1 MDTKKLSAKQ
11 NLSKLNPIWL
21 LPLIALI
28 FTIILIWDNTINKGP
43 KILLKISS
51 AEGIVEGTTLV
62 KMRSVPVGRVIDVS
76 LDENYENA
84 VLTVQMEPET
94 DNLLK
99 DDSIFWVVKPRV
111 ENTGVS
117 GLDTL
122 LSGPYIEMQ
131 NGVSSTYSESF
142 EVLEEPPSNRYKE
155 KGIYISLKA
164 KEGTKLNNND
174 IVTYKGINVG
184 SVVSSEFDF
193 KDKVLSYKVFIK
205 EPYSSLLTKGTRF
218 WIYSGID
225 ISFGAEGF
233 QLATDSLD
241 NIIKGGIAFDNLNE
255 NQTQPLN
262 LNHYLS
268 LPLYSNKSKAQ
279 LSTLENALQYVV
291 MIKDSV
297 NGIKLSSPVS
307 FKGITI
313 GKVINSNYF
322 KDGIL
327 DLVSDNKYIP
337 ILVGLD
343 INDENKDK
351 VASIFDKHLKR
362 GTLCASID
370 VANILTGDKKIT
382 LNYSDVKCRSYTKTY
397 RGIKVIPIS
406 SNSDYKERID
416 NILAN
421 IEKLDLNGISND
433 LKKALQSTSKAMDS
447 IKVNSSNINKTQ
459 VIENIN
465 EAFKNFNKT
474 IKNYGPDSDVGRSIE
489 ELSIQLNTLLN
500 DLSPAINKVSSNP
513 SSIIF
518 GDKTKDIEPLKE

>member
-1 MDTKKLSAKQ
+1 MDIKKLSAKK
-11 NLSKLNPIWL
+11 NLSRLNPIWL

-28 FTIILIWDNTINKGP
+28 FTTILIWDNTINKGP

-76 LDENYENA
+76 LDESYENA
-84 VLTVQMEPET
+84 ILTVQMEPDTE
-94 DNLLK
+94 DLLK
-99 DDSIFWVVKPRV
+99 EDSTFWVVKPRV

-131 NGVSSTYSESF
+131 NGVSSSYTQNF
-142 EVLEEPPSNRYKE
+142 DVLDDPPTNRYKE

-164 KEGTKLNNND
+164 KDGTKLNNND
-174 IVTYKGINVG
+174 IVSYKGINVG
-184 SVVSSEFDF
+184 SVVNYEFDF
-193 KDKVLSYKVFIK
+193 NDKTLNYKVFIK
-205 EPYSSLLTKGTRF
+205 DPYSSLLTTGTRF

-225 ISFGAEGF
+225 ISFGADGF

-241 NIIKGGIAFDNLNE
+241 NIIKGGIAFDILNE
-255 NQTQPLN
+255 NQTKPLN
-262 LNHYLS
+262 LSTYPS

-297 NGIKLSSPVS
+297 NGIKLSSPVN
-307 FKGITI
+307 FKGISI
-313 GKVINSNYF
+313 GKVLNPNFF

-327 DLVSDNKYIP
+327 DLVSENKYIP

-343 INDENKDK
+343 IKDVNRDK
-351 VASIFDKHLKR
+351 VASIFDKYLKQ

-382 LNYSDVKCRSYTKTY
+382 LNYSDVKCKSYTKTY
-397 RGIKVIPIS
+397 RGIKVIPLS
-406 SNSDYKERID
+406 SNSDYKERVD

-421 IEKLDLNGISND
+421 IEKLDLKGISND

-447 IKVNSSNINKTQ
+447 IRVNSTNINNTK

-465 EAFKNFNKT
+465 EAFTNFNKT
-474 IKNYGPDSDVGRSIE
+474 VKNYGPDSDVGRSIE
-489 ELSIQLNTLLN
+489 ELSIELNTLLQ
-500 DLSPAINKVSSNP
+500 DLHPAINKVSNNP

-518 GDKTKDIEPLKE
+518 GDTTKDIVPLKE